1 MPVKTVPWERA
12 KIYDIS
18 IDWNHIWENPME
30 NIYIIYMGK
39 SMGNLRK
46 TIEIFPIEID
56 EVSRFPVQI
65 VPDFVIN
72 DDLTGFSQNDIDFA
86 MEIGV
91 LADAN
96 FFVERY

>member
-1 MPVKTVPWERA
+1 
-12 KIYDIS
+12 
-18 IDWNHIWENPME
+18 
-30 NIYIIYMGK
+30 MGK

-46 TIEIFPIEID
+46 TIDIFPIEID

-65 VPDFVIN
+65 VPDFVLN